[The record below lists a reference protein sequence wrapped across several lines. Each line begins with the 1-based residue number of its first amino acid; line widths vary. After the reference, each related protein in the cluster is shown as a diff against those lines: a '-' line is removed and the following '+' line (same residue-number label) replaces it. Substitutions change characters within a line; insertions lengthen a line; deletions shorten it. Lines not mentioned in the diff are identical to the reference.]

1 MVIFFT
7 IYLGLD
13 HLIKTKTKAKKP
25 PKNKNQNT
33 PHPEVGGGSLSKGFT
48 FIEMLALLCL
58 QKQCVALIIAAITEY
73 QRLGNLYR
81 KAVH

>member
-33 PHPEVGGGSLSKGFT
+33 PHPEVGGGES
-48 FIEMLALLCL
+48 
-58 QKQCVALIIAAITEY
+58 
-73 QRLGNLYR
+73 
-81 KAVH
+81 